1 MEVRYFKGP
10 RADTC
15 IDEGSSHHATPTSD
29 WHHWPEDIVNRTRS
43 HRDMR
48 PTLIMTWAMAMQM
61 SRNDRT
67 SVKGIGVTNYRVY
80 LQNIRCTTTVVDS
93 SVRTTEVRDACI
105 SFSCPKIKNI
115 AVRYSQRRITRATT
129 KSHRSRFRLCQVDVS
144 LVGTSHMGAAEESIE
159 ERTTVNCR
167 TCSQMSLP
175 HRCMIEPERLIH
187 DCRTSEITRYQ
198 A

>member
-1 MEVRYFKGP
+1 MFLRAFETGPFPSSHKLMEVRYFKGP

-93 SVRTTEVRDACI
+93 SVRTTDVRDACI
-105 SFSCPKIKNI
+105 SFPRPKIKNI

-129 KSHRSRFRLCQVDVS
+129 KSHRSRHLLPTASDYDK
-144 LVGTSHMGAAEESIE
+144 L
-159 ERTTVNCR
+159 
-167 TCSQMSLP
+167 TCLWWVP
-175 HRCMIEPERLIH
+175 LIWA
-187 DCRTSEITRYQ
+187 RQKNRSRSVRR
-198 A
+198 